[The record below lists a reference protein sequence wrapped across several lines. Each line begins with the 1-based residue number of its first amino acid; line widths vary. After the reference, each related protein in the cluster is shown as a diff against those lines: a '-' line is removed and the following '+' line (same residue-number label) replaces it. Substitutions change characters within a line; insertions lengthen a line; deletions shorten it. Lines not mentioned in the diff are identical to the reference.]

1 MKINLTQTFKNLK
14 GEKAS
19 ELIRRMSQD
28 LKSAEED
35 WNKKREEQTEMGVGK
50 LRLKIMSAVA
60 LDFRALKRHTKKAG
74 KPAPLWS
81 F

>member
-1 MKINLTQTFKNLK
+1 VWHCYTDSVQGRGGGMRTN
-14 GEKAS
+14 EV
-19 ELIRRMSQD
+19 
-28 LKSAEED
+28 
-35 WNKKREEQTEMGVGK
+35 KKREEQTEMGVGK